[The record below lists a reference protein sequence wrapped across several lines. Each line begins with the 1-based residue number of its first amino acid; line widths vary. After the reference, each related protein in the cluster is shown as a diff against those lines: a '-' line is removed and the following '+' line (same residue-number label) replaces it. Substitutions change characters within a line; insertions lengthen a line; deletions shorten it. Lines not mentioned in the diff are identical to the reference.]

1 MEIMIQIKFQSL
13 SSIKA
18 KDQFGDAI
26 CNSQLKSKP
35 DFLALNPSVST
46 TSLCALWRLPS
57 LSMLQFSYL
66 TDCNENSK
74 YFTRLF

>member
-35 DFLALNPSVST
+35 DFLALNPSAST
-46 TSLCALWRLPS
+46 TSYVLCGG
-57 LSMLQFSYL
+57 YL
-66 TDCNENSK
+66 HYPCYN
-74 YFTRLF
+74 FLI